1 MVFDRTMETADND
14 NEPFPFE
21 TLGAITARLV
31 EGAKDHQEESERDA
45 AEQQKAR
52 YDTDEH
58 RRYIAQRLREI
69 ERFERRARGDK
80 SRR

>member
-31 EGAKDHQEESERDA
+31 EGAKQQQEEGERDRA
-45 AEQQKAR
+45 DDGEANAKA
-52 YDTDEH
+52 DEK
-58 RRYIAQRLREI
+58 RRYVAQRLREI

-80 SRR
+80 SRW